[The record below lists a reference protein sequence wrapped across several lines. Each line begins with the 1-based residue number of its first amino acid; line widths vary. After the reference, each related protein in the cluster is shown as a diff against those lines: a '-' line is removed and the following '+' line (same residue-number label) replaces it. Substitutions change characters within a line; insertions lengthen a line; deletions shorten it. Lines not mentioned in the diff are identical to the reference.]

1 MVNNQDIID
10 TVMFKQKTQLL
21 KQKKNYERYI
31 VRSQMFSFLKAL
43 HEGLGQ
49 VLYEQIKLL

>member
-21 KQKKNYERYI
+21 KLKKI
-31 VRSQMFSFLKAL
+31 TKGIS
-43 HEGLGQ
+43 
-49 VLYEQIKLL
+49 